1 MRRSIV
7 VASTESASMGVTDS
21 EAVKC
26 AFQRTIE
33 FQRATLELVA
43 PAVEPIDQGWV
54 VREPKL
60 PLVWSANHVRITEPV
75 SFTEA
80 LELADA
86 HLGDL
91 PYRQLMIDH
100 RATGRRLERSFAE
113 HRWEVDREVVMQLQS
128 EPDREVD
135 VSAVIDADEE
145 PVMELMRRWIGEDE
159 SIELTPSG
167 LDQVVEFTRRV
178 ARARDARLLGVPGEH
193 GNLAAITV
201 LYSDGTV
208 AQVEDVY
215 TVPEERRRGYGRMLV
230 TKAAEV
236 ARAGGHE
243 LVFIVADA
251 DGWPQRLYR
260 QIGFQ
265 PIGQSWALHRGD

>member
-1 MRRSIV
+1 MSVR
-7 VASTESASMGVTDS
+7 DS
-21 EAVKC
+21 EAVKG

-43 PAVEPIDQGWV
+43 GVVEPIAQGWV
-54 VREPKL
+54 VREPTL
-60 PLVWSANHVRITEPV
+60 PFVWSANHVRITRPV
-75 SFTEA
+75 SFTAA

-100 RATGRRLERSFAE
+100 QATGRRLERSFAE
-113 HRWEVDREVVMQLQS
+113 QRWEVDREVVMQLRN

-167 LDQVVEFTRRV
+167 LDQVIEFTRRV
-178 ARARDARLLGVPGEH
+178 ARARGGRLFGVLGEH
-193 GNLAAITV
+193 GNLGAITV
-201 LYSDGTV
+201 LYSNGPV

-215 TVPEERRRGYGRMLV
+215 TVPEERGRGHGRTLV
-230 TKAAEV
+230 SKAAEV

-251 DGWPQRLYR
+251 DDWPQHLYR
-260 QIGFQ
+260 RIGFE
-265 PIGQSWALHRGD
+265 PIGRTWALHRGD